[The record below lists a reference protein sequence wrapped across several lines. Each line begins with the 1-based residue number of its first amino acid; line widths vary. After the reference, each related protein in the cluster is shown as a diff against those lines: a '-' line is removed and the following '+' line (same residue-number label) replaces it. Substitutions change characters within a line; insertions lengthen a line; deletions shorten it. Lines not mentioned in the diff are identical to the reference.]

1 VFQRRALLI
10 GAILSVALAACIP
23 TPGTPATSTPVPAT
37 TVAPA
42 TSTTAPPTATVA
54 PATATTAPATNTSA
68 PATNTAAP
76 ATATATAGAGPTDL
90 PPTDYLD
97 DRSDA
102 VAVLKSYVNALNRK
116 EYARAYSYWEE
127 NSEVQPFPAFEAG
140 YTNTQTIELTTGPL
154 GGDAGAGN
162 LYYTVAATLH
172 ATLADAT
179 QQLFVGC
186 YTLHISQPAVQ
197 GTPPF
202 RPLGIRS
209 ATVAP
214 VAAGT
219 DTNAAM
225 ATTCPETIAVTPQP
239 TPPGGDISA
248 AYYIDDRSEPVAVVR
263 SLFNAIN
270 RHEYLRAY
278 SYWET
283 GSSVGDYGAYE
294 AGYADTASVALTTGT
309 ATSDSGAG
317 QTYYLVPVTLDVTP
331 TSGSHKIYVG
341 CYEMHLSNPGIQTE
355 PPFMPMGVRAANVQL
370 LPAGGDAAALM
381 AHACDTPPTP

>member
-1 VFQRRALLI
+1 M
-10 GAILSVALAACIP
+10 
-23 TPGTPATSTPVPAT
+23 
-37 TVAPA
+37 
-42 TSTTAPPTATVA
+42 A
-54 PATATTAPATNTSA
+54 PATATGS
-68 PATNTAAP
+68 
-76 ATATATAGAGPTDL
+76 GTDL

-102 VAVLKSYVNALNRK
+102 VAVLNSYVNALNRK

-127 NSEVQPFPAFEAG
+127 NSEVEPFATFEAG
-140 YTNTQTIELTTGPL
+140 YSNTETIELTTGPL

-172 ATLADAT
+172 ATLTDAT

-186 YTLHISQPAVQ
+186 FTLHISQPAVQ
-197 GTPPF
+197 GAPPF

-209 ATVAP
+209 ATLAP
-214 VAAGT
+214 VPAGT
-219 DTNAAM
+219 DTTAAM
-225 ATTCPETIAVTPQP
+225 ATTCPETIAVTPPP
-239 TPPGGDISA
+239 TPPAGDISA
-248 AYYIDDRSEPVAVVR
+248 TYYIDDRSEPVAVVR

-283 GSSVGDYGAYE
+283 GSSVGAFSAFE

-331 TSGSHKIYVG
+331 TSGPHKIYVG

-381 AHACDTPPTP
+381 AHACDTPPAP